1 MNLGTFQVSE
11 KPPQEGS
18 IEHSRTHHPKLWET
32 VDSVCSDFECKTS
45 DLEALA
51 MEIYQSLSFDTD
63 TVFQEWQED
72 GLFEEKTKSLRQ
84 AIKEFLENQ
93 TKENL
98 RLIVKVFE

>member
-1 MNLGTFQVSE
+1 MNLEKFQVSE
-11 KPPQEGS
+11 NPPQEGS
-18 IEHSRTHHPKLWET
+18 VDYSRVHHPTLWKAI
-32 VDSVCSDFECKTS
+32 DFVCSGFECKTS

-63 TVFQEWQED
+63 AVFQEWQED
-72 GLFEEKTKSLRQ
+72 GLFEEKTKYLQ
-84 AIKEFLENQ
+84 GVVKGFLQNQ